1 MEKLSTFQMRIIN
14 TQTAKIMNSKRNTL
28 AIYHEHPDWFKPLF
42 SELRKRELP
51 YQKINAAESSFSPFK
66 QEGDLP
72 YKVFFNRMSP
82 SAYLRNNE
90 QAIFYTSGLLSYL
103 ESKGVRVINGSKAW
117 RYEISKALQLSL
129 LDSLDLSY
137 PKAVVI
143 NHASQA
149 VEASREL
156 RFPIVVKAN
165 IGGSGAGIVRYNSP
179 EELQQAVSEGSIDLG
194 LDHTAL
200 VQEFI
205 PAREGH
211 IHRVETLQGKYLYG
225 IKVYTSGDSFNLC
238 PADIC
243 QTTSGQELVRNAC
256 AVDAAKN
263 GLKVEAFTPPQEVI
277 TNIEK
282 IMRETDIE
290 VGGIEYIID
299 DRDGQLYYYDI
310 NAMSNF
316 VADAVN
322 VIGFDPH
329 EKLVDFLEKETNNK
343 LEVAI

>member
-1 MEKLSTFQMRIIN
+1 MSLKS
-14 TQTAKIMNSKRNTL
+14 NSI
-28 AIYHEHPDWFKPLF
+28 AIFHEHPDWFKPLF
-42 SELRKRELP
+42 SELESRNLTYEKF
-51 YQKINAAESSFSPFK
+51 NAAEHKFSPFK
-66 QEGDLP
+66 EELP
-72 YKVFFNRMSP
+72 YRVFFNRMSP
-82 SAYLRNNE
+82 SAYLRDNT
-90 QAIFYTSGLLSYL
+90 QAIFYTSSLLSYL

-129 LDSLDLSY
+129 LDSLKLPY

-149 VEASREL
+149 VEASKEL

-165 IGGSGAGIVRYNSP
+165 IGGSGAGIVRYNSR
-179 EELQQAVSEGSIDLG
+179 EELEQAVAEGNIDLG

-200 VQEFI
+200 VQEYI
-205 PAREGH
+205 PARGGH

-243 QTTSGQELVRNAC
+243 QTTSGQELTRNAC

-263 GLKVEAFTPPQEVI
+263 GLKVEAFTPSPEI
-277 TNIEK
+277 INNIER
-282 IMRETDIE
+282 IMHETEIE

-329 EKLVDFLEKETNNK
+329 KKLVDFLEKETNYT
-343 LEVAI
+343 LETAI

>member
-1 MEKLSTFQMRIIN
+1 MSLIN
-14 TQTAKIMNSKRNTL
+14 KSIAV
-28 AIYHEHPDWFKPLF
+28 YHEHPDWFKPLF
-42 SELRKRELP
+42 SELEKRNLP
-51 YQKINAAESSFSPFK
+51 YEKYNAAEHHFSPFEK
-66 QEGDLP
+66 ELP
-72 YKVFFNRMSP
+72 HQVVFNRMSP
-82 SAYLRNNE
+82 SAYLRNNA
-90 QAIFYTSGLLSYL
+90 QAIFYTSSLLGFL

-129 LDSLDLSY
+129 LDSLKLPY

-149 VEASREL
+149 VQASEEL

-165 IGGSGAGIVRYNSP
+165 IGGSGAGIIRYNSR

-205 PAREGH
+205 PARGGH

-243 QTTSGQELVRNAC
+243 QTTTGQELTRNAC

-263 GLKVEAFTPPQEVI
+263 GLKVEAYTPSQEVI
-277 TNIEK
+277 NNIEM
-282 IMRETDIE
+282 IMRETEIE

-329 EKLVDFLEKETNNK
+329 EKLVDFLERETKLK
-343 LEVAI
+343 LEAAI

>member
-1 MEKLSTFQMRIIN
+1 MSFKNKSV
-14 TQTAKIMNSKRNTL
+14 AV
-28 AIYHEHPDWFKPLF
+28 YHEHPDWFKPLF
-42 SELRKRELP
+42 SELKNRNLPFEQYNAAEHNFSPFQEDLP
-51 YQKINAAESSFSPFK
+51 YQ
-66 QEGDLP
+66 
-72 YKVFFNRMSP
+72 VFFNRMSP
-82 SAYLRNNE
+82 SAYLRNNT
-90 QAIFYTSGLLSYL
+90 QAIFYTSSLLAYL

-129 LDSLDLSY
+129 LDSLKLPY

-156 RFPIVVKAN
+156 RFPIVLKAN
-165 IGGSGAGIVRYNSP
+165 IGGSGAGIIRYNSR

-243 QTTSGQELVRNAC
+243 QTTTGQELTRNAC

-263 GLKVEAFTPPQEVI
+263 GLRVEAFTPSQEVI
-277 TNIEK
+277 NHIET
-282 IMRETDIE
+282 IMQETGIE

-299 DRDGQLYYYDI
+299 DRDGQQYYYDI

-329 EKLVDFLEKETNNK
+329 KKLVDFLEKEIDNK
-343 LEVAI
+343 LEAAI

>member
-1 MEKLSTFQMRIIN
+1 MSLKESTI
-14 TQTAKIMNSKRNTL
+14 

-42 SELRKRELP
+42 SELEKRSVPFEKYNAAEHHFNPSQQELP
-51 YQKINAAESSFSPFK
+51 YR
-66 QEGDLP
+66 
-72 YKVFFNRMSP
+72 VFFNRMSP
-82 SAYLRNNE
+82 SAYLRNNT
-90 QAIFYTSGLLSYL
+90 QAIFYTSNLLNYL

-117 RYEISKALQLSL
+117 KYEISKALQLSL
-129 LDSLDLSY
+129 LDSLKLPY

-149 VEASREL
+149 VEASRDL

-165 IGGSGAGIVRYNSP
+165 IGGSGAGIIRYNTV

-205 PAREGH
+205 PARGGH

-225 IKVYTSGDSFNLC
+225 IKVYTTGESFNLC

-243 QTTSGQELVRNAC
+243 QTTNGQELTRNAC

-263 GLKVEAFTPPQEVI
+263 GLKVEAFTPSREVI
-277 TNIEK
+277 TNIENV
-282 IMRETDIE
+282 MQATEIE

-329 EKLVDFLEKETNNK
+329 QRLVDFLEKEANLK
-343 LEVAI
+343 LEETI